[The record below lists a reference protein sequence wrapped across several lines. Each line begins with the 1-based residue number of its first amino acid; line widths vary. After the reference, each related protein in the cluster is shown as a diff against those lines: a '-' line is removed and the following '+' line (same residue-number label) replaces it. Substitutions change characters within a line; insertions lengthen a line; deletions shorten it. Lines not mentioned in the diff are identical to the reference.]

1 MVAEIV
7 YNAMI
12 VADQKYYEIV
22 KSVTIAHIVIVVIT
36 VMIVICV
43 IDA

>member
-7 YNAMI
+7 YNVMI
-12 VADQKYYEIV
+12 VVDQKHYEIV
-22 KSVTIAHIVIVVIT
+22 KSVTIAHIVIVVTT
-36 VMIVICV
+36 VMIVICA

>member
-7 YNAMI
+7 CNAMI
-12 VADQKYYEIV
+12 VADQKHYEIV
-22 KSVTIAHIVIVVIT
+22 KSVTIAHIVIVVTT
-36 VMIVICV
+36 VIVVICV

>member
-12 VADQKYYEIV
+12 VVDQKHYEIV
-22 KSVTIAHIVIVVIT
+22 KNVIIAYVVIVVTT
-36 VMIVICV
+36 VIVVICV